1 MRKRTKAKLL
11 FICAFL
17 AIAVFLYFDSI
28 DEKVCF
34 DENCF
39 KVSVADSPEERAL
52 GLMNVKSLGEN
63 KGMLFVFDESDFHS
77 FWMKNTLIPLDMI
90 WIDSEY
96 RVVHIKANARPCVV
110 SNEGLCPSYS
120 PNKKALYVL
129 ELNSGKA
136 EEYGISVGDEVV
148 FRNLG

>member
-1 MRKRTKAKLL
+1 MKKIFFLL
-11 FICAFL
+11 LLTFVISSCSKESQVVINGNKINVE
-17 AIAVFLYFDSI
+17 IA
-28 DEKVCF
+28 DEPQ
-34 DENCF
+34 EQ
-39 KVSVADSPEERAL
+39 SL
-52 GLMNVKSLGEN
+52 GLMRRQSLEEN
-63 KGMLFVFDESDFHS
+63 SGMLFIFENEQIRN